1 MEVIIDFFL
10 ALDERIFLYLNNLG
24 SLSWDSFWLFIT
36 NKWASIPL
44 YILLLYF
51 LRQNTDIQQ
60 FALIVFLII
69 LLITFTDQTAN
80 LFKNN
85 FQRLRP
91 CNLPLKDRSIANC
104 GRFGFFSAHAASSM
118 ALAIFVGCILR
129 PSYKYILPVLILWSL
144 LLGYSRIYVGVHFPG
159 DVLVGFAFGVFY
171 GTVFLYLKKYLARFS
186 LLPQTQKKTIS

>member
-1 MEVIIDFFL
+1 
-10 ALDERIFLYLNNLG
+10 
-24 SLSWDSFWLFIT
+24 IT
-36 NKWASIPL
+36 NKWTSIPL

-51 LRQNTDIQQ
+51 LRQNTEIQQ

-118 ALAIFVGCILR
+118 ALAIFVCCILR
-129 PSYKYILPVLILWSL
+129 SSYKYILPVLILWSL

-159 DVLVGFAFGVFY
+159 DVLVGFIFGIFY
-171 GTVFLYLKKYLARFS
+171 GAVFLYLKKYLARFS
-186 LLPQTQKKTIS
+186 FLPQTQKKTIS